1 MDVFSIIHSHIK
13 DLKIPICFNFPV
25 SHETENVAL
34 KVGVKHELK
43 VGKEGVSL
51 KEVF

>member
-1 MDVFSIIHSHIK
+1 MLASHIK
-13 DLKIPICFNFPV
+13 ELKIPICFNFPV